1 MKLFR
6 FKFFYFLTLIV
17 FVCSNL
23 SAKNLKATYA
33 VEIGAINLGTVK
45 WSISLENNNYKTNI
59 LLEDKGLFSG
69 LYKFE
74 GDYSSGG
81 TIVDGKY
88 ISSEYLQH
96 WKTKKRTRDVKIVFD
111 KKKVSDLVIMP
122 EETERARVN
131 FKNVGGLVGPLASF
145 LNILTNDKNEYKTFD
160 GRRLYRMYI
169 ENIVEDKEKV
179 IKKIVISDY
188 VNIWAD
194 HKRND
199 LKFIIVEQPIAP
211 KDLPFPS
218 KIKIKNKGLVFKLT
232 KI

>member
-6 FKFFYFLTLIV
+6 IKFFYFLLLIF

-23 SAKNLKATYA
+23 PAKNLKATYV

-45 WSISLENNNYKTNI
+45 WSIDLENNNYKTHI
-59 LLEDKGLFSG
+59 LLDDKGLFSG

-74 GDYSSGG
+74 GNYSSGG
-81 TIVDGKY
+81 IIVNGKY

-96 WKTKKRTRDVKIVFD
+96 WKTKQKTRDVKILFD
-111 KKKVSDLVIMP
+111 KERVSDLVIKP
-122 EETERARVN
+122 EETEQARVN
-131 FKNVGGLVGPLASF
+131 FKEVDNLVGPLASF
-145 LNILTNDKNEYKTFD
+145 LNILTNDKNEFKTFD
-160 GRRLYRMYI
+160 GRRLYNMYI
-169 ENIVEDKEKV
+169 ENIIEEKEKV

-199 LKFIIVEQPIAP
+199 LKFIVVEQPTIS
-211 KDLPFPS
+211 KDLFFPS
-218 KIKIKNKGLVFKLT
+218 IIKIKNKGLVFKLT